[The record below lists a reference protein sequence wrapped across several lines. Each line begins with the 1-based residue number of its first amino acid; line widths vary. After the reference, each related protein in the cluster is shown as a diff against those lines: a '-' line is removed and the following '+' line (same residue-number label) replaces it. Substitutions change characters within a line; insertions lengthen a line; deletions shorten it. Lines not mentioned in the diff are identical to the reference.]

1 MFISGFSCMML
12 WDSSKNLSLEML
24 SKSKNGYRNQSQRN
38 KDMNESLPLLM
49 QFGFPCVFNMLCFFA
64 LDVLIWLCYVPL
76 SPSINESL
84 FWSINSSLYNLQ

>member
-12 WDSSKNLSLEML
+12 WDSSQNLSLEML

-49 QFGFPCVFNMLCFFA
+49 QFGFPCVFNMLPLFRHFSFGCFN
-64 LDVLIWLCYVPL
+64 LVVLC
-76 SPSINESL
+76 SSISKH
-84 FWSINSSLYNLQ
+84 Q